1 MSSRFRIFSFPCF
14 VVLAGLSGCSSS
26 STSIPNNM
34 AATDGGTDPATCNKP
49 PATGYTQVVPPSGM
63 QNVDVGLHTAMALSK
78 DGYPVIAYY
87 VNDSTASTATLYSVR
102 WDPCVGAWA
111 TPIKI
116 DSGLKLDNTLPTR
129 DVSMA
134 VDPVD
139 GRIGIAYE
147 KIYVIKMPNATSAA
161 FVALSTDGGKT
172 FGTGTKVSV
181 HGVETTGQAG
191 DIEQADDPQIALG
204 GGKTYV
210 AYNQSD
216 VACGPAMGGNPPPC
230 ESGIILAT
238 GSATGTAFTQEFM
251 KDGLDPVYGGY
262 AQAMT
267 GAPLGLALDSA
278 GVPGIVAHV
287 APAMAYNTKL
297 MFFRSGTNGTLIM
310 DTNNVQ
316 NDSASSSFTFD
327 GTSPRVLSRLNAGMN
342 DNGGLLFLSS
352 TDGTTWSAPLAL
364 PLDAD
369 VLTPK
374 TQALLTDGKGGVVV
388 LSQSG
393 DSKGSTFP
401 GPKFWRSS
409 DLKAFTIGSAGA
421 AGDTAPHGG
430 YMSGALTKAGKIQ
443 MAFYGDAPEK
453 ESSGVVYWSEP

>member
-1 MSSRFRIFSFPCF
+1 MLISSRFCTFSFPCF
-14 VVLAGLSGCSSS
+14 IVLAGIAGCSSS
-26 STSIPNNM
+26 STTTQGTQPSP
-34 AATDGGTDPATCNKP
+34 DGGDPATCNKP

-63 QNVDVGLHTAMALSK
+63 QNVDVGIHTAMALSK

-87 VNDSTASTATLYSVR
+87 VNDSTALTATLYAVR

-111 TPIKI
+111 TPVKI
-116 DSGLKLDNTLPTR
+116 DSGLKLDNSLPAR

-147 KIYVIKMPNATSAA
+147 KIYVIKMPNSTSAA

-172 FGTGTKVSV
+172 FGTGTKVSI
-181 HGVETTGQAG
+181 HGVENSGQAG
-191 DIEQADDPQIALG
+191 DSEQADDPQIALA

-216 VACGPAMGGNPPPC
+216 AACGPAMGGNPPPC
-230 ESGIILAT
+230 QAGIALAT
-238 GSATGTAFTQEFM
+238 GSSTGAPFTLEFM
-251 KDGLDPVYGGY
+251 KDGLDPVYSGY
-262 AQAMT
+262 ARAMT
-267 GAPLGLALDSA
+267 SAPLGLAIDSS

-287 APAMAYNTKL
+287 SAAAYNTKL
-297 MFFRSGTNGTLIM
+297 VFFRPGAAATLIM
-310 DTNNVQ
+310 DSANKQ
-316 NDSASSSFTFD
+316 NDSASASFTFE
-327 GTSPRVLSRLNAGMN
+327 GTSPRVLTRLNAGMN

-352 TDGTTWSAPLAL
+352 TDGTTWSAPTAL
-364 PLDAD
+364 PLDGD

-374 TQALLTDGKGGVVV
+374 TQALLRDGKGGVVV

-393 DSKGSTFP
+393 DSTGRTFP

-409 DLKAFTIGSAGA
+409 DLKAFTIGGAGA
-421 AGDTAPHGG
+421 AGATAPHGT

-453 ESSGVVYWSEP
+453 DSSGVVYWSEP